1 MKMKGRLWEPF
12 RIGRME
18 LRNRVVMPPMVTCYA
33 SDDGY
38 ITERTKNYYEA
49 RARNGVALIIVE
61 ATYIHRRG
69 WAFPNQLGISDD
81 KFIPGMSGLAQAVHR
96 HGAKI
101 AIQLH
106 HGGREGNSKLNG
118 MQPVAPSPL
127 PGLAGEIPEEL
138 TTGEIA
144 KIVTFFAE
152 AARRAQKAGFD
163 GVELHG
169 AHGYLIDQFLSP
181 ASNKRQDSYG
191 GDLRNRARFLVE
203 VTQAVKTA
211 VGVDYPVWVRMDGKE
226 YGVEEG
232 ITLED
237 AQETARMAQSA
248 GVDAIHVSAWGPQ
261 APQNLTNATFTPAVL
276 EELTAGIK
284 KVVTVPV
291 IAVGKITPE
300 AGERILEEG
309 KADLIAIGKALL
321 ADPEFPSKVAS
332 GRLEDIAPCI
342 GCMECRD
349 DLRNPEVVGI
359 RCQVNAALGREEE
372 SKIVPAEKPRKVLV
386 VGGGPAGMETARVA
400 TLRGH
405 RVTLWEKESGLGGQ
419 LISAAIPPHKDRI
432 ATLTKY
438 LQTQMKKLDVKV
450 ELNKEATA
458 AMIEEFKP
466 EVVILATG
474 IIPLTPEIPGMDKAH
489 VVQAGDV
496 MEGKVEV
503 GDRVVVIGGEM
514 VGCETAEFLVEKGKK
529 VTVTRRSP
537 EMALGVGR
545 SLRAF
550 FLGRLSEKG
559 VTLLP
564 EIKYNEVT
572 SEGLVVTTREGE
584 KKTIEADTIVLA
596 AGSIPDQKL
605 YQDIKDRVAEVHC
618 IGDCVA
624 PRKIREAITEGY
636 RIGLEI

>member
-1 MKMKGRLWEPF
+1 MR
-12 RIGRME
+12 RME
-18 LRNRVVMPPMVTCYA
+18 LRNRVVMPPMVTRYA

-38 ITERTKNYYEA
+38 VTERTKNYYEA
-49 RARNGVALIIVE
+49 RARSGVALIIVE

-69 WAFPNQLGISDD
+69 WAFANQLGISDD
-81 KFIPGMSGLAQAVHR
+81 KFIPGMSELVQAVHR

-118 MQPVAPSPL
+118 MQPVSASPL
-127 PGLAGEIPEEL
+127 AGLVGEIPKEL
-138 TTGEIA
+138 TTDEIA
-144 KIVTFFAE
+144 EIVTFFAQ
-152 AARRAQKAGFD
+152 AARRAKKAGFD

-191 GDLRNRARFLVE
+191 GDVRNRARFLVE
-203 VTQAVKTA
+203 VIKVVREA
-211 VGVDYPVWVRMDGKE
+211 VGADYPVWVRMDGKE
-226 YGVEEG
+226 YGIEGG

-237 AQETARMAQSA
+237 AQETARIAQSA
-248 GVDAIHVSAWGPQ
+248 GIDAIHVSAWGPK
-261 APQNLTNATFTPAVL
+261 APNNLTNATFTPAVL
-276 EELTAGIK
+276 EELAAGIK

-300 AGERILEEG
+300 TGERILEEG

-332 GRLEDIAPCI
+332 GRLDDITPCI
-342 GCMECRD
+342 DCMGCRD
-349 DLRNPEVVGI
+349 DLRIPEVVGI
-359 RCQVNAALGREEE
+359 RCSVNATLGREAE
-372 SKIVPAEKPRKVLV
+372 SKIVPAEKPRRVLV
-386 VGGGPAGMETARVA
+386 IGGGPAGMEVARVTA
-400 TLRGH
+400 LRGH
-405 RVTLWEKESGLGGQ
+405 EITLWEKEARLGGQ
-419 LISAAIPPHKDRI
+419 LIQAAIAPHKDRI
-432 ATLTKY
+432 AALTKY
-438 LQTQMKKLDVKV
+438 LQTQLKKLNVKV

-458 AMIEEFKP
+458 AMIAEFKP

-474 IIPLTPEIPGMDKAH
+474 VKPLTPEIPGMDNVH

-496 MEGKVEV
+496 LEGKVKV
-503 GDRVVVIGGEM
+503 GDRVIVLGGEM

-572 SEGLVVTTREGE
+572 PEGLVVTTKEGE
-584 KKTIEADTIVLA
+584 KKTIEIDTIVLA

-605 YQDIKDRVAEVHC
+605 YQDIKGRVAEVHC
-618 IGDCVA
+618 VGDCVA
-624 PRKIREAITEGY
+624 PRKIRDAIAEGY